1 MLEDSLNQAG
11 MTQRTQPQEADPD
24 RGILERAAAGD
35 AEAFGVLV
43 TRHQERLLRLCERML
58 GDVEEA
64 RDATQEVFLKAFRK
78 AGSYRPRGKVYTWLY
93 RIAVNHCLNRLRRR
107 KVVRFLSFGELGKT
121 DAASEEPAAA
131 FDPADRAP
139 DAAEQLA
146 ARRRW
151 RQTKRLIDG
160 LPPGQRAVLVLVKLE
175 GLSYRRAAEA
185 LEITEGA
192 VESRLFRA
200 MQRLV
205 KAQERMG

>member
-131 FDPADRAP
+131 FDPTDRAP